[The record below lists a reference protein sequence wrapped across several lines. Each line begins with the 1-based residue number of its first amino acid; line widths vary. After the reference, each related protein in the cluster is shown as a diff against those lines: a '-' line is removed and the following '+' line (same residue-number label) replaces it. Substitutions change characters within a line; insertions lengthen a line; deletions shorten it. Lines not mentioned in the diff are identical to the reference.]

1 MRAIVVEKGRFEP
14 ALHTVEEKEIDRK
27 RVGKWSEKNDCFNQ
41 VKVWQCL
48 VKLETLVKL
57 LLEQ

>member
-27 RVGKWSEKNDCFNQ
+27 RVGKWSERTIVSIKSKYDNA
-41 VKVWQCL
+41 L
-48 VKLETLVKL
+48 
-57 LLEQ
+57 